1 MNQSE
6 LLENH
11 IYFPKQPVEIPVKD
25 FSLTEPKSF
34 LLIEA
39 DEDFIRI
46 NGDNDNKTS
55 FTVEKSKT
63 GIKNLEQ
70 AVNLLDLSDPKIFHN
85 ENVILRFF
93 YSDGVLGCLNAENDG
108 QLSVIKSLL
117 TGVLSI
123 LSQEKNLPESIKLNP
138 VQVVENGFL

>member
-6 LLENH
+6 LLENR
-11 IYFPKQPVEIPVKD
+11 IYFPEQPIEIPVKD

-34 LLIEA
+34 LLIEV

-46 NGDNDNKTS
+46 KGDNDNKTS

-63 GIKNLEQ
+63 GIRNLEQ
-70 AVNLLDLSDPKIFHN
+70 AVTLLDLSDPKIFHN
-85 ENVILRFF
+85 GNVILRFF
-93 YSDGVLGCLNAENDG
+93 YSGGLLGCLNAENDS
-108 QLSVIKSLL
+108 QLSTIKSLL
-117 TGVLSI
+117 TGVLNI
-123 LSQEKNLPESIKLNP
+123 ISQEESLPESIKLNP

>member
-6 LLENH
+6 LLENR
-11 IYFPKQPVEIPVKD
+11 IYFPEQPVEIPVKD
-25 FSLTEPKSF
+25 FSLNEPKSF

-55 FTVEKSKT
+55 FVVEKSKT
-63 GIKNLEQ
+63 GTKNLEQ
-70 AVNLLDLSDPKIFHN
+70 AVTLLDLSDPKVFHN

-93 YSDGVLGCLNAENDG
+93 YSDGVLGCLNAENNN

-117 TGVLSI
+117 TGILTL
-123 LSQEKNLPESIKLNP
+123 LSQENDLPESIKLNP

>member
-6 LLENH
+6 LLENR
-11 IYFPKQPVEIPVKD
+11 IYFPEQPIEIPVKD

-63 GIKNLEQ
+63 GIRNLEQ
-70 AVNLLDLSDPKIFHN
+70 AVTLLDLSDPKIFHN
-85 ENVILRFF
+85 GNVILRFF
-93 YSDGVLGCLNAENDG
+93 YSSGLLGCLNAENDS
-108 QLSVIKSLL
+108 QLSTIKSLL
-117 TGVLSI
+117 TGVLNI
-123 LSQEKNLPESIKLNP
+123 LSQEESLPESIKLNP

>member
-1 MNQSE
+1 MNQS
-6 LLENH
+6 
-11 IYFPKQPVEIPVKD
+11 
-25 FSLTEPKSF
+25 
-34 LLIEA
+34 

-93 YSDGVLGCLNAENDG
+93 YGDGVLGCLNAENDS
-108 QLSVIKSLL
+108 QLSTIKSLL
-117 TGVLSI
+117 TDVLSI

>member
-6 LLENH
+6 LLENR
-11 IYFPKQPVEIPVKD
+11 IYFPEQPVEIPVKD

-63 GIKNLEQ
+63 GIRNLEQ
-70 AVNLLDLSDPKIFHN
+70 AVTLLDLSDPKIFHN

-93 YSDGVLGCLNAENDG
+93 YSDGVLGCLNAENNS

-117 TGVLSI
+117 TGILTL
-123 LSQEKNLPESIKLNP
+123 LSQENDLPESIKLNP
-138 VQVVENGFL
+138 VQIVESGFL

>member
-6 LLENH
+6 LLENR
-11 IYFPKQPVEIPVKD
+11 IYFPEQPVEIPVKD

-70 AVNLLDLSDPKIFHN
+70 TVNLLDLSDPKIFHN

-93 YSDGVLGCLNAENDG
+93 YGDGVLGCLNAENDS
-108 QLSVIKSLL
+108 QLSTIKSLL
-117 TGVLSI
+117 TDVLSI

>member
-6 LLENH
+6 LLENR
-11 IYFPKQPVEIPVKD
+11 IYFPEQPVEIPVKD

-55 FTVEKSKT
+55 FVVEKSKT
-63 GIKNLEQ
+63 GIRNLEQ
-70 AVNLLDLSDPKIFHN
+70 DLSDPKVFHN

-93 YSDGVLGCLNAENDG
+93 YGDGVLGCLNAENNN

-117 TGVLSI
+117 TGILSPM
-123 LSQEKNLPESIKLNP
+123 SQEKDLPESIKLNP

>member
-6 LLENH
+6 LLENR
-11 IYFPKQPVEIPVKD
+11 IYFPEQPVEIPVKD

-85 ENVILRFF
+85 
-93 YSDGVLGCLNAENDG
+93 
-108 QLSVIKSLL
+108 
-117 TGVLSI
+117 
-123 LSQEKNLPESIKLNP
+123 
-138 VQVVENGFL
+138 

>member
-6 LLENH
+6 LLENR

-63 GIKNLEQ
+63 GIRNLEQ
-70 AVNLLDLSDPKIFHN
+70 AVTLLDLSDPKIFHN
-85 ENVILRFF
+85 GNVILRFF
-93 YSDGVLGCLNAENDG
+93 YSVGLLGCLNAENDS
-108 QLSVIKSLL
+108 QLSTIKSLL
-117 TGVLSI
+117 TGILTI

-138 VQVVENGFL
+138 VQVVENGFI